1 MATGIYEFAKS
12 MFLENIKP
20 TVTEGFRLLPDSLLY
35 GTGILTLITYQTP
48 MLFLFILT
56 FLAFIVSNVIA
67 SASTSLFPQEAP
79 PATISAE
86 CLPGIYT
93 PTGARLT
100 LLSDIACP
108 SGFPSMPM
116 FILSTFTIYCITSVL
131 QQSDVLNQL
140 GGDYAAKLPAV
151 CFLGAGLII
160 CLIFYLMSN
169 GCNGFMTLLFSIAAG
184 GLLGGAASGLFS
196 LIFGQESIN
205 ILGLPLFVSR
215 DCAGQPLYVCA
226 AKN

>member
-1 MATGIYEFAKS
+1 MATGIYEFAKKS
-12 MFLENIKP
+12 FLENIKP
-20 TVTEGFRLLPDSLLY
+20 TVAEGFRLLPDSLLY

-48 MLFLFILT
+48 MLFLFVLT
-56 FLAFIVSNVIA
+56 FMAFIASNLIA
-67 SASTSLFPQEAP
+67 SASSTLFPQETA
-79 PATISAE
+79 PATVSVD

-93 PTGARLT
+93 STGARLT
-100 LLSDIACP
+100 LLSDLACP

-116 FILSTFTIYCITSVL
+116 FILSTFTIYCITSIL
-131 QQSDVLNQL
+131 QQSDILNQL

-151 CFLGAGLII
+151 CFLSAGLII
-160 CLIFYLMSN
+160 CLIYYLMNN

-184 GLLGGAASGLFS
+184 GVLGGAASGMFS
-196 LIFGQESIN
+196 MIFGQEAIN

-215 DCAGQPLYVCA
+215 TDTGKPLYVCA

>member
-1 MATGIYEFAKS
+1 MATGIYEFAKKV
-12 MFLENIKP
+12 FLETIKP
-20 TVTEGFRLLPDSLLY
+20 VAAEGFRLLPDSLLY
-35 GTGILTLITYQTP
+35 GTGLLTLITYQTP

-56 FLAFIVSNVIA
+56 FTAFIVSNIIA
-67 SASTSLFPQEAP
+67 SATTTFFPQEAP
-79 PATISAE
+79 PATVSGD

-93 PTGARLT
+93 PTGARMT
-100 LLSDIACP
+100 LLSDLACP

-116 FILSTFTIYCITSVL
+116 FILSTFTIYCITNIL
-131 QQSDVLNQL
+131 QQNDVLTQL

-151 CFLGAGLII
+151 CFLSAGLII
-160 CLIFYLMSN
+160 CLIYYLMSN

-196 LIFGQESIN
+196 LVFGQEAIN
-205 ILGLPLFVSR
+205 ILGIPLFVSR
-215 DCAGQPLYVCA
+215 DSTGKPLYVCA